1 MIRRPPRSTLFPY
14 TTLFRSDVLEV
25 AQHDAALEP
34 GRDLAHVVVE
44 AAQRLDLAGV
54 DDGAVA
60 HEADLGAAADD
71 AVGDVA
77 AGDHADARGAEDL
90 ADLDRADGLPDLLR
104 LEQALRRR
112 PQLVDD
118 AVDD

>member
-54 DDGAVA
+54 DDGPVA
-60 HEADLGAAADD
+60 HEPDLGAAADR
-71 AVGDVA
+71 AVGDIG
-77 AGDHADARGAEDL
+77 AGDDADARRAEQLAHLDGAV
-90 ADLDRADGLPDLLR
+90 GLIDLLR
-104 LEQALRRR
+104 HPEVLL
-112 PQLVDD
+112 
-118 AVDD
+118 

>member
-54 DDGAVA
+54 DDGPVA
-60 HEADLGAAADD
+60 HEPDLGAAAEDRKSTRLNSSHLVISY
-71 AVGDVA
+71 AVFCLKKKKRDS
-77 AGDHADARGAEDL
+77 DC
-90 ADLDRADGLPDLLR
+90 
-104 LEQALRRR
+104 
-112 PQLVDD
+112 
-118 AVDD
+118 

>member
-54 DDGAVA
+54 DDGPVA
-60 HEADLGAAADD
+60 HEPDLGAAADR
-71 AVGDVA
+71 AVRDVG
-77 AGDHADARGAEDL
+77 AGDDADARRAEELTDF
-90 ADLDRADGLPDLLR
+90 DGADGLLDLLG
-104 LEQALRRR
+104 LEEALHRRR
-112 PQLVDD
+112 QSLEDPV
-118 AVDD
+118 